1 MAEISV
7 PAWPIPIHHTKFVIA
22 KPHPTGILM
31 PQMPTP
37 FASNS
42 TSDHKNSSSSE
53 NPPAKHATQNTG
65 VRRVSTT
72 EAIWSVTVPN
82 V

>member
-7 PAWPIPIHHTKFVIA
+7 PAWPIPIHQTKFVMA
-22 KPHPTGILM
+22 KPQPTGIMM

-37 FASNS
+37 LANS
-42 TSDHKNSSSSE
+42 RTTHHRNSS
-53 NPPAKHATQNTG
+53 NRAKPAAKHAIQKAG